1 MISVII
7 PTLNR
12 DGALADT
19 LRDLLR
25 QEGPAPFEVLVVDQN
40 ARGAPAAEGPLMVFV
55 AEPRIRWLSSPA
67 RGVVYGRNLAIH
79 ESRGDLLVFV
89 DDDVRIEDTR
99 FLERHFDAHGREPGV
114 AAICGAEFHPWRRD
128 PAQTLGYPR
137 GLPLAD
143 VLFFPRNFHARTEA
157 TIFST
162 CNGSIRKDAI
172 RSVGCFDER
181 FEGASY
187 GDDADLALRLTAA
200 GQRVVYDPAP
210 ALVHLMATAG
220 GLRINDDRAGFT
232 LEDKYLSACL
242 FYRKHVRH
250 APRPLRRFH
259 VFHHILRKSLL
270 LKANV
275 LRPYRWPGVALA
287 ILRADRRA
295 RNLLREGHRWSF
307 GEGVAQEGKPH
318 DQLD

>member
-12 DGALADT
+12 DGVLADT

-25 QEGPAPFEVLVVDQN
+25 QEGPTPYEVLVVDQN
-40 ARGAPAAEGPLMVFV
+40 ARSAPPAEGPLMAFV
-55 AEPRIRWLSSPA
+55 AEPRIRWVSSPA

-89 DDDVRIEDTR
+89 DDDVRIEDVG
-99 FLERHFDAHGREPGV
+99 FLERHREAHGREAGV

-128 PAQTLGYPR
+128 QAQTLDYPR

-143 VLFFPRNFHARTEA
+143 VLFFPRNFHRRIDA

-172 RSVGCFDER
+172 CSIGCFDER

-200 GQRVVYDPAP
+200 GRRIVYDPAP
-210 ALVHLMATAG
+210 ALLHLMVTAG

-242 FYRKHVRH
+242 FYQKHVRR
-250 APRPLRRFH
+250 APMRLRRFH
-259 VFHHILRKSLL
+259 IFHHMLRKSLL

-275 LRPYRWPGVALA
+275 VRPYRWPTIAAALV
-287 ILRADRRA
+287 RADRKA
-295 RNLLREGHRWSF
+295 RRLARGEHRWSF
-307 GEGVAQEGKPH
+307 EERGREWGQNS
-318 DQLD
+318 